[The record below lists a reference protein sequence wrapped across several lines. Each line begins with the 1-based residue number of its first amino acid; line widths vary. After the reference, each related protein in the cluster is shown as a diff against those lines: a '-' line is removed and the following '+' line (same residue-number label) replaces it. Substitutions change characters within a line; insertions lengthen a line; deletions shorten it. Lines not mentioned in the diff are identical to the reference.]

1 MKFISKKPNF
11 FSELEDVQENFP
23 ELTVVGIEKN
33 EIQNLSNPDS
43 SICVCE
49 NFEGID
55 VIENIAESRCRI
67 IINKDNTDFKND
79 LLRSAIICENAEEYF
94 LRPEKVLF
102 KEVLRSS
109 RIKFFSAAD
118 KGDALIGID
127 SYCSLLNS
135 PFLTESLQTIF
146 EELFMNAVLDAPRE
160 AGAQELKDGDES
172 SELFIA
178 DDGNNLVISCLD
190 YYGSLN
196 PDKFFKRLLQV
207 EKFGPGEVMNMNKA
221 IGGAGI
227 GCSILFGCS
236 STLIVGISP
245 GRYSRVSCII
255 PLKTSRKKFSLIK
268 KNIHL
273 LIK

>member
-1 MKFISKKPNF
+1 MKFISKNPNF
-11 FSELEDVQENFP
+11 FNEIGDIQESFP
-23 ELTVVGIEKN
+23 ELTVVGIEKD
-33 EIQNLSNPDS
+33 EIQDIQNFGSQ
-43 SICVCE
+43 ICVCE

-55 VIENIAESRCRI
+55 VIENIAESKCRI
-67 IINKDNTDFKND
+67 IINKDNPDFKND
-79 LLRSAIICENAEEYF
+79 LLRSAAIFENADDYF
-94 LRPEKVLF
+94 LNPEKVLF
-102 KEVLRSS
+102 KEVLHSN
-109 RIKFFSAAD
+109 RIMFHSAAD
-118 KGDALIGID
+118 KGDALVGID
-127 SYCSLLNS
+127 NYCNLLNS
-135 PFLTESLQTIF
+135 PFLTETLQTIF

-160 AGAQELKDGDES
+160 AGAQELKSGPES
-172 SELFIA
+172 SELFIG

-196 PDKFFKRLLQV
+196 PEKFFKRLLQV

-245 GRYSRVSCII
+245 GKYSRVSCVI
-255 PLKTSRKKFSLIK
+255 PLKTSRKKFGLIK